1 MKNFTSGEQT
11 KAMESIL
18 KRIDESK
25 RRFPID
31 FELHGRTSTPILIKP
46 NMDNVSDEKKKNSKK
61 KVTVNV
67 GSEEKGAFIKAE
79 LVIEK
84 QHFVDSDSKDAFIEV
99 PVLPISDPLELLS
112 ATKAV
117 TEILVALRN
126 SAMMV
131 TATNPVFVKNS
142 TVEPPTG
149 VILADILAET
159 SRLRVEQKA
168 TVKDIIEN
176 SENLDGSKLTAFI
189 SEYNNAKQSSNLIEQ
204 IGYITLVKLAE
215 GLGDL
220 IKEYP
225 KLKAKGYDEEVV
237 VRATDTAPVV
247 VARKETKMTE
257 VERREVASKK
267 FKSLI

>member
-1 MKNFTSGEQT
+1 MKNFTSPEQT
-11 KAMESIL
+11 KAMESII
-18 KRIDESK
+18 KRIEESK
-25 RRFPID
+25 RRYPID
-31 FELHGRTSTPILIKP
+31 FELHGRTSTPVLIKP
-46 NMDNVSDEKKKNSKK
+46 NYDNLSDDKKKNSKK
-61 KVTVNV
+61 KVSVNV
-67 GSEEKGAFIKAE
+67 GSEDKGAFIKAE
-79 LVIEK
+79 ITIEK
-84 QHFVDSDSKDAFIEV
+84 QHFVDSDQKDAFIEV
-99 PVLPISDPLELLS
+99 PVLPISDPLELMKT
-112 ATKAV
+112 TKAI

-126 SAMMV
+126 SVMMV
-131 TATNPVFVKNS
+131 TATNPLFVQNS

-149 VILADILAET
+149 VILADILGET

-189 SEYNNAKQSSNLIEQ
+189 SEYNANKQSSNLIEQ

-225 KLKAKGYDEEVV
+225 KLQAKGYDDEVV
-237 VRATDTAPVV
+237 TRAADAAPVV
-247 VARKETKMTE
+247 VSRKETKMTE
-257 VERREVASKK
+257 VERREVATKK